1 MFEAFNF
8 MQDKEYGSVF
18 KSESVFSDMMNRRN
32 FLLTTAGFVATV
44 SAPEVWAVRN
54 TFSKKKHY
62 KFEPFDKGKTA
73 APVRR
78 VTPDDGFYV
87 HTYFDVCPFSPSER
101 YYAVTKI
108 PFQDKMPVLGDAAQV
123 CVIDLHE
130 QSIQTVFR
138 TKCWGHQTGANIN
151 WGATDRHLYT
161 NDVIGG
167 KAVCV
172 RIDLQTG
179 ETMAFAGPLYHIA
192 PDESCVIGFP
202 HELRDITQLGYGVA
216 PKKPGDYASL
226 PVEAAK
232 DEGIW
237 RTDLKTGAKTLLVSL
252 ADAAAKVPG
261 PPPKEGGTYYF
272 WHSKFNRQGTRVV
285 QVLRYYMPDGSRNP
299 MTFTFNADGTDIRY
313 APLTNRVPVWDNG
326 GGHPNWHPDGENI
339 LRCLNPDGGD
349 RRYCLFRYDGTGFRV
364 LCPKIKGGGHPSIE
378 VRGKYLITD
387 DHPVI
392 DNVQHVALKLIDIA
406 AEEER
411 KVCSIP
417 TIDRRRLKDKVF
429 RLDGHPSWSRDFKK
443 VSIQAAE
450 KGRRQM
456 YVADLSKLIG

>member
-1 MFEAFNF
+1 MCKISPVLGE
-8 MQDKEYGSVF
+8 
-18 KSESVFSDMMNRRN
+18 MMNRRN
-32 FLLTTAGFVATV
+32 FLLTTAGFMATL
-44 SAPEVWAVRN
+44 SAPEIWAIEN
-54 TFSKKKHY
+54 TFSKKKYY
-62 KFEPFDKGKTA
+62 KFELFNKGKTM
-73 APVRR
+73 APVTR

-87 HTYFDVCPFSPSER
+87 QTYFDVCPFSRSER
-101 YYAVTKI
+101 YYAVTKV
-108 PFQDKMPVLGDAAQV
+108 PFQYKMPVLGDAAQV

-130 QSIQTVFR
+130 QSIRTVYT

-179 ETMAFAGPLYHIA
+179 QTRAFTGPLYHIA

-226 PVEAAK
+226 PVGASK
-232 DEGIW
+232 NEGVW
-237 RTDLKTGAKTLLVSL
+237 RTDLKTGEKKLLVSL
-252 ADAAAKVPG
+252 ADVAAKVPA

-272 WHSKFNRQGTRVV
+272 WHSKFNRQGTRIV
-285 QVLRYYMPDGSRNP
+285 QVLRYMLDGNRNP
-299 MTFTFNADGTDIRY
+299 MTLTFNADGTDIQY
-313 APLTNRVPVWDNG
+313 APMTDRVPVWDNK

-349 RRYCLFRYDGTGFRV
+349 RRYCLFRYDGSNMKI
-364 LCPKIKGGGHPSIE
+364 LCPKIKAGGHPSIE
-378 VRGKYLITD
+378 IRGKYLITD
-387 DHPVI
+387 EHLVVDDI
-392 DNVQHVALKLIDIA
+392 QHVVLKLIDIA
-406 AEEER
+406 AQKQR
-411 KVCSIP
+411 VVCSIP
-417 TIDRRRLKDKVF
+417 TVDRRNLKDSVF
-429 RLDGHPSWSRDFKK
+429 RVDGHPAWSRDFKK
-443 VSIQAAE
+443 VSLQAAE

-456 YVADLSKLIG
+456 YVVDLSKLIG